1 MSGTLPALTVE
12 VDHQRYR
19 LLARP
24 PLPTAHYDIYRLE
37 DAIHLGRVFISGD
50 LTEAAAIAA
59 IAPIVRQRRP
69 LR

>member
-1 MSGTLPALTVE
+1 VSGVLPAITVE
-12 VDHQRYR
+12 VDRQRYR

-24 PLPTAHYDIYRLE
+24 PLPTAHYDVYRLE

-50 LTEAAAIAA
+50 LTEAAAVNAV
-59 IAPIVRQRRP
+59 APIVRQRRP